1 MSEAMIMRF
10 ACCRRTGF
18 TLIEL
23 LVVLAII
30 AILIGLLLPAVQ
42 KVREAANRM
51 TCQNNLKQL
60 ALAVQGYHDAQGYLP
75 INRYGD
81 YDNWAAFG
89 GPYENSASWSWLSCL
104 LPHLEQDNLYLQGG
118 IPATPLNQSAATAQV
133 VRVFLCPSD
142 HALGIGPQVEST
154 HYLRTGLLVGLTN
167 YKGVQ
172 GANWCWGDWANP
184 GTNGNSCEGFWRGD
198 GIFYPMDWE
207 RPKILSHIQDGTSNT
222 LMIGEDVWSAD
233 IATHG
238 YADVI
243 YGGGFAWA
251 HPVESTLTCAI
262 PPNAKSPSGGAYPF
276 WDWTDVHG
284 FKSRHPGGVQFA
296 CADGSVHFIND
307 ALPLGLYRAL
317 ATISG
322 GEVAWLP

>member
-1 MSEAMIMRF
+1 MRPPSTRPS
-10 ACCRRTGF
+10 AF

-23 LVVLAII
+23 LVVIAII

-42 KVREAANRM
+42 KVREAAAR
-51 TCQNNLKQL
+51 TQCANNLKQI
-60 ALAVQGYHDAQGYLP
+60 ALAVHAYHAAEQVLP

-81 YDNWAAFG
+81 YDNWPAYG
-89 GPYENSASWSWLSCL
+89 GPYEDSKAWSWLSSL
-104 LPHLEQDNLYLQGG
+104 LPYLEQDNIYRQGG
-118 IPATPLNQSAATAQV
+118 IPNQPLNVSSATSYV
-133 VRVFLCPSD
+133 IKTFFCPSD
-142 HALGIGPQVEST
+142 LALGVGSFPEST
-154 HYLRTGLLVGLTN
+154 HYMGHTGNQVLVGLTN

-184 GTNGNSCEGFWRGD
+184 GTNGDICEGWWRGD

-207 RPKILSHIQDGTSNT
+207 RPKRLTTITDGTSNT
-222 LMIGEDVWSAD
+222 FMVGEDVWNAE
-233 IATHG
+233 IAAKG
-238 YADVI
+238 YAKPA

-262 PPNAKSPSGGAYPF
+262 PPNARQPNGQPYAF
-276 WDWTDVHG
+276 DDWQHNHG

-296 CADGSVHFIND
+296 LADGSVRYVSD
-307 ALPLGLYRAL
+307 AVPLGLYRAL

-322 GEVAWLP
+322 NEPVSPP